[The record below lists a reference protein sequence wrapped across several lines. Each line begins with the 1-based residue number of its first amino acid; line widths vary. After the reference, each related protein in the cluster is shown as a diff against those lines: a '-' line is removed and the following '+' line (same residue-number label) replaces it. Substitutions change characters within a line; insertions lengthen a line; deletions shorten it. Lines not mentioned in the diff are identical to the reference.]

1 MDKHQQKMIS
11 GEEGDFT
18 FVDSK
23 ENEHKAFSHLL
34 MFNSPY
40 FYGFLTGSFKKD
52 TYKVDSITAI
62 KPLLYSLQAKE
73 RLNLRF
79 VKEKGVFQ
87 FMYDKVTFVLS
98 LEEMIIYL
106 DYCKQWMVDDNIRTM
121 DMFMATNFRELPLH
135 FLVKVYPF
143 IEAEY
148 AAVKIWQKLYQ
159 EIKGKKSDTIMLSDL
174 WCDNQNSIFRD
185 YLLHIRRNK
194 RDRKIQNRLELILT
208 RLSEEFVAKKELI
221 KKEKDQ
227 KKLKI
232 HFSKIVI
239 SILSNLRNFN
249 LSKINI
255 FSLELIRALFTKEQI
270 YYLKNC
276 VLGIYSQMTSVYV
289 NDELIDEKIEL
300 IYTKYAG
307 EILDVYTS
315 YTTMWF
321 SPSIPLKTGQIM
333 IDEMNQQYTIKSI
346 KDTDQVETTKMFP
359 GFLYCVEIS
368 DDDHLEE
375 DFKGGNKL
383 YLSKRI
389 SALTC

>member
-1 MDKHQQKMIS
+1 MIRKMDKHQQKMIS

-34 MFNSPY
+34 MFNSSY

-73 RLNLRF
+73 HLNLHF
-79 VKEKGVFQ
+79 VEEKGVFQ
-87 FMYDKVTFVLS
+87 FIYDKVTFILS
-98 LEEMIIYL
+98 LEEMIIYV
-106 DYCKQWMVDDNIRTM
+106 DYCKQWMVDNNIRTM

-159 EIKGKKSDTIMLSDL
+159 EIKEKKSDMIMLSDL
-174 WCDNQNSIFRD
+174 WCDNQNSICRD
-185 YLLHIRRNK
+185 YWCHIRRNK
-194 RDRKIQNRLELILT
+194 RDHKVQSRLQLILT

-239 SILSNLRNFN
+239 SILSDLSKFY
-249 LSKINI
+249 LSKIN
-255 FSLELIRALFTKEQI
+255 FFNLELIGALFTKEQM
-270 YYLKNC
+270 Y
-276 VLGIYSQMTSVYV
+276 
-289 NDELIDEKIEL
+289 
-300 IYTKYAG
+300 
-307 EILDVYTS
+307 
-315 YTTMWF
+315 
-321 SPSIPLKTGQIM
+321 IPTL
-333 IDEMNQQYTIKSI
+333 
-346 KDTDQVETTKMFP
+346 TDWDAHHRK
-359 GFLYCVEIS
+359 
-368 DDDHLEE
+368 
-375 DFKGGNKL
+375 
-383 YLSKRI
+383 
-389 SALTC
+389 